1 MSSSRYLL
9 QRKYP
14 AELKDL
20 GDILIKAGVQLWFIF
35 SCEYGSMVLSCYPC
49 EYGLY
54 LCDDKQFYPHS
65 VI

>member
-1 MSSSRYLL
+1 MSSSRNLL

-14 AELKDL
+14 AELIGL
-20 GDILIKAGVQLWFIF
+20 GDTIIKAGVQLRFIF
-35 SCEYGSMVLSCYPC
+35 PCEYGSTVLYCYPC

-54 LCDDKQFYPHS
+54 VRDDKQFYPHS